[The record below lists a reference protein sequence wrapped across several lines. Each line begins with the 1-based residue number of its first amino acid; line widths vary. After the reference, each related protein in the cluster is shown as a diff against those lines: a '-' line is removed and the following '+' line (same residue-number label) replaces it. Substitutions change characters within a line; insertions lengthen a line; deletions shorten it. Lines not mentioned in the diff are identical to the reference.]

1 MNQTVPAGCASMGGG
16 GGTPCPPQGM
26 PMGNPV
32 CGGGTM
38 GGALCG
44 SQGIT
49 IDSGCMQIAGA
60 PCPAPAQGVA
70 PGGCIDMGAGCVI
83 EGKLTEGCPNI
94 TNATACGNP
103 CQPSGN
109 ATGGCG
115 GVIPGGVGPS
125 GPGGVGSSGPGGVGP
140 SGPNGVKPSNGTI
153 SGRIGSNLRLSAPGK

>member
-1 MNQTVPAGCASMGGG
+1 MNQTVPAGCATMGGG

-26 PMGNPV
+26 PMV
-32 CGGGTM
+32 CGGGGTM

-94 TNATACGNP
+94 TNATASGNP

-115 GVIPGGVGPS
+115 GVIPS
-125 GPGGVGSSGPGGVGP
+125 GVGP
-140 SGPNGVKPSNGTI
+140 SGPNGVKPSNGTV